1 MWLRDLLTSHAG
13 VLLIDL
19 IGSLLVV
26 AYVVAAIVSLLRT
39 RAITQARLIVAE
51 GAVLGLSFK
60 TAGTLLKT
68 LELHTWNQILT
79 FTAILTLR
87 ILLKQLFVWE
97 QGQLKREFAQ
107 PHGRN
112 RTGPGAESD
121 SVFQ

>member
-1 MWLRDLLTSHAG
+1 MLTSHAG

-19 IGSLLVV
+19 VGSLLVV
-26 AYVVAAIVSLLRT
+26 AYVVAAVVCLVRT
-39 RAITQARLIVAE
+39 RAVFQARLIVAE

-79 FTAILTLR
+79 FSAILALR

-97 QGQLKREFAQ
+97 KGQIEKGGSTCPPVQ
-107 PHGRN
+107 
-112 RTGPGAESD
+112 
-121 SVFQ
+121 